1 MMTTTP
7 LPELPSAGS
16 LLVMGV
22 LMIFTL
28 LLRGVFL
35 RRFLPLL
42 VIYIAAGTLLGW
54 LDTLF
59 PLLNA
64 GSRHSLSLLAEA
76 GLVLLVFKVGLESDL
91 NGLLKQLP
99 NASWIWL
106 WNVLF
111 SGAFGFVAAYYLVG
125 FSLLTSVFT
134 AVALTATSLGVT
146 VTIWQDARQLTTG
159 RGNLFVDVAELDDI
173 SSIVLM
179 AILVALAPLLAG
191 GQDLA
196 LASVG
201 LTLFKVLATL
211 TLFITACWVFSVY
224 IEKRLTRFVE
234 RYETH
239 HEPMVLMLS
248 IGFIIAALAEVSGL
262 SLAIGAF
269 LAGLAFSRDT
279 AAAKERVVFNGLYVV
294 FTPFFFIGLGL
305 HIDLTAFSSA
315 LWPGLVLLAAAIV
328 GKLLGTWLPAC
339 RRLGGYGALLIGVS
353 MIPRAE
359 IAMVIMQKALEAGAE
374 PRAFTAMM
382 VVTVGTVLLT
392 SLTLPWLMRRENQ
405 G

>member
-1 MMTTTP
+1 MNALS
-7 LPELPSAGS
+7 LPELPSAYS
-16 LLVMGV
+16 LFLVGV

-28 LLRGVFL
+28 LVRGVFI
-35 RRFLPLL
+35 RRFMPLM
-42 VIYIAAGTLLGW
+42 VIYIGVGTLLGW
-54 LDTLF
+54 LNTQM
-59 PLLNA
+59 PLLDQ
-64 GSRHSLSLLAEA
+64 GSRHSLGLLAEA

-91 NGLLKQLP
+91 SGLLKQLP

-111 SGAFGFVAAYYLVG
+111 SGAFGFAAAYYLVS
-125 FSLLTSVFT
+125 FSLLTSIFVG
-134 AVALTATSLGVT
+134 VALTATSLGVT
-146 VTIWQDARQLTTG
+146 VTIWQDAKQLTTE

-179 AILVALAPLLAG
+179 AILVALAPLLASG
-191 GQDLA
+191 ESIAMMD
-196 LASVG
+196 VG
-201 LTLFKVLATL
+201 LTLVKVLSIL
-211 TLFITACWVFSVY
+211 ILFVSACWVFSVY
-224 IEKRLTRFVE
+224 LEKRLTQFVE
-234 RYETH
+234 RYETR

-262 SLAIGAF
+262 SLAVGAF

-279 AAAKERVVFNGLYVV
+279 AAAKERVVFNGLYLV

-315 LWPGLVLLAAAIV
+315 FWPGVVLLAAAIA
-328 GKLLGTWLPAC
+328 GKMLGACLPAY

-359 IAMVIMQKALEAGAE
+359 IAMVIMQKALEAGAD

-392 SLTLPWLMRRENQ
+392 SLTLPWLMRHEK
-405 G
+405 

>member
-1 MMTTTP
+1 MNPTD
-7 LPELPSAGS
+7 LPALPSAQS
-16 LLVMGV
+16 LLLVGV
-22 LMIFTL
+22 LMIATL
-28 LLRGVFL
+28 LIRGAL
-35 RRFLPLL
+35 IRRFVPLL
-42 VIYIAAGTLLGW
+42 VVYIGLGTALGW
-54 LDTLF
+54 LNTQVTLID
-59 PLLNA
+59 P
-64 GSRHSLSLLAEA
+64 GSQHTLGLLAEA

-106 WNVLF
+106 WNVVF
-111 SGAFGFVAAYYLVG
+111 SGAFGFAAAYYLVD
-125 FSLLTSVFT
+125 FSLLTSIFV

-146 VTIWQDARQLTTG
+146 VTIWQDARQLTSA

-179 AILVALAPLLAG
+179 AILVALAPLLAS
-191 GQDLA
+191 GQGIAIGD
-196 LASVG
+196 VG
-201 LTLFKVLATL
+201 LTLARVLVTL
-211 TLFITACWVFSVY
+211 TLFVTACWVFSVY
-224 IEKRLTRFVE
+224 LEKRLTQFVE
-234 RYETH
+234 RYETR

-262 SLAIGAF
+262 SLAVGAF

-279 AAAKERVVFNGLYVV
+279 AAAKERVVFNGLYMV

-305 HIDLTAFSSA
+305 HIDLTAFSTA
-315 LWPGLVLLAAAIV
+315 LWPGLVLLAAAIA
-328 GKLLGTWLPAC
+328 GKLVGTSLPAY

-359 IAMVIMQKALEAGAE
+359 IAMVIMQKALEAGAD
-374 PRAFTAMM
+374 PTAFTAMM

-392 SLTLPWLMRRENQ
+392 SLTLPWLMRQEP
-405 G
+405 

>member
-1 MMTTTP
+1 MNPTD
-7 LPELPSAGS
+7 LPALPSAHS
-16 LLVMGV
+16 LLLVGV
-22 LMIFTL
+22 LMIATL
-28 LLRGVFL
+28 LIRGAL
-35 RRFLPLL
+35 IQRFVPLL
-42 VIYIAAGTLLGW
+42 VVYIGLGTALGW
-54 LDTLF
+54 LNTQVPLIDPGSQHTL
-59 PLLNA
+59 A
-64 GSRHSLSLLAEA
+64 LLAET

-111 SGAFGFVAAYYLVG
+111 SGVFGFAAAYYLVD
-125 FSLLTSVFT
+125 FSLLTSIFV

-146 VTIWQDARQLTTG
+146 VTIWQDARQLTSA

-179 AILVALAPLLAG
+179 AILVALAPLLAS
-191 GQDLA
+191 GQGVAIGD
-196 LASVG
+196 VG
-201 LTLFKVLATL
+201 LTLVRVLVTL
-211 TLFITACWVFSVY
+211 TLFATACWVFSVY
-224 IEKRLTRFVE
+224 LEKRLTQFVE
-234 RYETH
+234 RHETR

-262 SLAIGAF
+262 SLAVGAF

-279 AAAKERVVFNGLYVV
+279 AAAKERVVFNGLYRV

-305 HIDLTAFSSA
+305 HIDLTAFSTA
-315 LWPGLVLLAAAIV
+315 LWPGLVLLAAAITGKVV
-328 GKLLGTWLPAC
+328 GTSLPAY

-359 IAMVIMQKALEAGAE
+359 IAMVIMQKALKAGAD
-374 PRAFTAMM
+374 PAAFTAMM
-382 VVTVGTVLLT
+382 VVTVGTVLIT
-392 SLTLPWLMRRENQ
+392 SLTLPWLMRHEP
-405 G
+405 

>member
-1 MMTTTP
+1 MITAPM
-7 LPELPSAGS
+7 LELPSAYS
-16 LLVMGV
+16 LLLMGV
-22 LMIFTL
+22 LMMFTL
-28 LLRGVFL
+28 LIRGVFL
-35 RRFLPLL
+35 RRYVPLL
-42 VIYIAAGTLLGW
+42 VIYIALGTLLGW
-54 LDTLF
+54 LDTRIPLF
-59 PLLNA
+59 DQ
-64 GSRHSLSLLAEA
+64 GSRHSLALLAEA

-91 NGLLKQLP
+91 SGLLKQLP

-111 SGAFGFVAAYYLVG
+111 SGAFGFAAAYYLTS
-125 FSLLTSVFT
+125 FALLTSIFIG
-134 AVALTATSLGVT
+134 VALTATSLGVT
-146 VTIWQDARQLTTG
+146 VTIWQDAKQLTTE

-179 AILVALAPLLAG
+179 AILVALAPLLAS
-191 GQDLA
+191 GQSIAVMDV
-196 LASVG
+196 S
-201 LTLFKVLATL
+201 LTLAKVLSTL
-211 TLFITACWVFSVY
+211 ILFVTACWVFSVY
-224 IEKRLTRFVE
+224 IEKRLTQFVE
-234 RYETH
+234 RYETR

-262 SLAIGAF
+262 SLAVGAF

-315 LWPGLVLLAAAIV
+315 LWPGLVLLVAAIA
-328 GKLLGTWLPAC
+328 GKMLGTSLPAY

-359 IAMVIMQKALEAGAE
+359 IAMVIMQKALVADAD

-392 SLTLPWLMRRENQ
+392 SLTLPWLMRHEK
-405 G
+405 

>member
-1 MMTTTP
+1 MNSLS
-7 LPELPSAGS
+7 LPELPSAYS
-16 LLVMGV
+16 LFLVGV

-28 LLRGVFL
+28 LVRGVFI
-35 RRFLPLL
+35 RRFMPLL
-42 VIYIAAGTLLGW
+42 VIYIGVGTFLGW
-54 LDTLF
+54 LNTQV
-59 PLLNA
+59 PLLDQ
-64 GSRHSLSLLAEA
+64 GSRHSLGLLAEA

-91 NGLLKQLP
+91 SGLLKQLP

-111 SGAFGFVAAYYLVG
+111 SGALGFAAAYYLVS
-125 FSLLTSVFT
+125 FSLLTSIFVG
-134 AVALTATSLGVT
+134 VALTATSLGVT
-146 VTIWQDARQLTTG
+146 VTIWQDAKQLTTE

-179 AILVALAPLLAG
+179 AILVALAPLLASG
-191 GQDLA
+191 ESIAATD
-196 LASVG
+196 VG
-201 LTLFKVLATL
+201 LTLAKVLSTL
-211 TLFITACWVFSVY
+211 IMFVSACWVFSVY
-224 IEKRLTRFVE
+224 FEKRLTQFVE
-234 RYETH
+234 RYETR

-262 SLAIGAF
+262 SLAVGAF

-315 LWPGLVLLAAAIV
+315 FWPGVVLLAAAV
-328 GKLLGTWLPAC
+328 AGKLLGTCLPAY

-374 PRAFTAMM
+374 PKAFTAMM

-392 SLTLPWLMRRENQ
+392 SLTLPRLMRREK
-405 G
+405 